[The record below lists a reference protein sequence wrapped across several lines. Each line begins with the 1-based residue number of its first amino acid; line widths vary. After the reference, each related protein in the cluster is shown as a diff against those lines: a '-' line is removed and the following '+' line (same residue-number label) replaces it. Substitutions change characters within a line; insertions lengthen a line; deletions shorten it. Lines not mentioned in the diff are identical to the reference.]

1 MAAPGATKG
10 IRMAETVEQPDA
22 GTEAQS
28 VQAED
33 ILGLNPE
40 VIRDVIVALD
50 ADDGAAIQRI
60 VEPLHP
66 AEIADLIE
74 MLRGGMRMQIIEH
87 LRPNFDPV
95 ILAELDWNVR
105 DEVAEQLG
113 TDTIAKAIAALDSDD
128 ALNLIS
134 ALEETKQ
141 RRVLH
146 AIPSA
151 LRSMLEEGLAFP
163 EDSAGRLMQREFV
176 AVPAFWTV
184 GEVIDFLRESD
195 DLPDDFY
202 DIFVVDPRH
211 RLIGAVALNRVLR
224 TKRPVP
230 IGAVMERDIVTVPV
244 GMDQEEVAYIFA
256 QQDLLS
262 AAVVD
267 ASDRLIGVI
276 MIDDIV
282 DVIHEEAEEDL
293 MRLGGV
299 QEDDLYHAVIE
310 TGRSR
315 FLWLFVNL
323 GTAILASSV
332 IGLFQG
338 RMEFGPRALGSRSI
352 IADPRSTAMQSVLN
366 LKIKFRE
373 SFRPFAPAVLRER
386 VTDWFDLDYESP
398 YMLLVAAVTASQRIP
413 IPPGTESLFGIEK
426 LSVPRST
433 VPAVTHVDDS
443 ARVQTVRRDGNP
455 LYYDIIRAFDVLTG
469 CPIIVNTSFNVKD
482 EPIVCTPEDAYRC
495 FMKTQMDVLVLE
507 SHVIVKPAA

>member
-1 MAAPGATKG
+1 
-10 IRMAETVEQPDA
+10 MAETSVQPDP
-22 GTEAQS
+22 GPETPP

-33 ILGLNPE
+33 LLGLNPD

-50 ADDGAAIQRI
+50 TEDAAAIRRI
-60 VEPLHP
+60 LKPLHP

-74 MLRGGMRMQIIEH
+74 MLRGAMRTQLIEF
-87 LRPNFDPV
+87 LRPTFDPE

-113 TDTIAKAIAALDSDD
+113 TDAIAMAIAALDSDD

-151 LRSMLEEGLAFP
+151 LRTMLEEGLAFP

-211 RLIGAVALNRVLR
+211 RLIGSVALNRVLR
-224 TKRPVP
+224 AKRPVP
-230 IGAVMERDIVTVPV
+230 VRDIMERDIVTVPV
-244 GMDQEEVAYIFA
+244 AMDQEEVAYVFA

-262 AAVVD
+262 APVVD

-282 DVIHEEAEEDL
+282 DVIHEEAEEDI

-299 QEDDLYHAVIE
+299 QEDDLYQAVIE

-315 FLWLFVNL
+315 FTWLFVNL
-323 GTAILASSV
+323 GTAVLASAV

-338 RMEFGPRALGSRSI
+338 TLEHIVMLAVLMPIAASMGGNAGTQTLTVAVRAL
-352 IADPRSTAMQSVLN
+352 ATKELSTANAAKVLSKEVLVGAFN
-366 LKIKFRE
+366 GVL
-373 SFRPFAPAVLRER
+373 FAVIVGGVAWAWSGNMGIGAVMAVAMIITLIVAGLAGAAIPLGLSMTRFDPAIASGVFLTT
-386 VTDWFDLDYESP
+386 VTDVVAFLSFLGLGAWFL
-398 YMLLVAAVTASQRIP
+398 I
-413 IPPGTESLFGIEK
+413 
-426 LSVPRST
+426 
-433 VPAVTHVDDS
+433 
-443 ARVQTVRRDGNP
+443 
-455 LYYDIIRAFDVLTG
+455 
-469 CPIIVNTSFNVKD
+469 
-482 EPIVCTPEDAYRC
+482 
-495 FMKTQMDVLVLE
+495 
-507 SHVIVKPAA
+507 